1 MATLNQVILLG
12 RLTRDPETR
21 KVGDYQVASF
31 GIAVDRDYGKDK
43 KADFF
48 DCDAWGK
55 TGEFVSNY
63 LKKGNQ
69 ILIQGRLRFDSWE
82 KDGKKFSKVSVV
94 ADKVENLTPKETIK
108 DENLDDGQISYD
120 QIPF

>member
-21 KVGDYQVASF
+21 KAGDYQVTNF
-31 GIAVDRDYGKDK
+31 GIAVDREYSKDK

-48 DCDAWGK
+48 DCGAWGK
-55 TGEFVSNY
+55 TGEFVGNF

-69 ILIQGRLRFDSWE
+69 VLIQGRLRFDSSE

-108 DENLDDGQISYD
+108 DENLDEAIDLSS
-120 QIPF
+120 IPF